1 MDAKTNGALR
11 AHPMPGVYD
20 ASRDQI
26 GPVDNYYDAGG
37 LTKRELFAAMAMQGL
52 MANPGGPYQAS
63 PSSGWVRVNCTQ
75 KQIAQECADMADALL
90 AALSPESAT

>member
-11 AHPMPGVYD
+11 AHPMPGIYD

-52 MANPGGPYQAS
+52 CARKTP
-63 PSSGWVRVNCTQ
+63 PSQGWAGKLDEAFAREAVDR
-75 KQIAQECADMADALL
+75 ADALL
-90 AALSPESAT
+90 AALTTESAP